1 MECRFKKIIL
11 KKVLFRGKLHLGHS
25 ILLFPHLHFN
35 SLTTKN
41 KFNLENDR
49 MLELHKK
56 RLS

>member
-1 MECRFKKIIL
+1 ML
-11 KKVLFRGKLHLGHS
+11 KGVLLRVKFHLVHS
-25 ILLFPHLHFN
+25 LLMFPHLHFI

-41 KFNLENDR
+41 KLNLVNDR

>member
-1 MECRFKKIIL
+1 MPFLHR
-11 KKVLFRGKLHLGHS
+11 VLFRGKFHFGNSL
-25 ILLFPHLHFN
+25 LLFPHLHFI

-41 KFNLENDR
+41 KLKLENDR